1 MKRVKSFW
9 SRKWRRHWKRST
21 HDPGSKFL
29 YGKLGKA
36 GRKKKEQGK
45 KERRKEERGY
55 PNSRARPPR
64 SDDCDSA
71 WTSSLRKR
79 RTGVDY
85 QVAAPTEASTPNLHR
100 AAIAHKECGWKGGD
114 RGGLAQWEQ
123 LEKEEIKR
131 KKEKKSG
138 KMNEKA

>member
-1 MKRVKSFW
+1 LAIVVP
-9 SRKWRRHWKRST
+9 RRSWLEISLWET
-21 HDPGSKFL
+21 
-29 YGKLGKA
+29 GK
-36 GRKKKEQGK
+36 GRKKEKGA
-45 KERRKEERGY
+45 RKEEKGY
-55 PNSRARPPR
+55 SNSRARPPR
-64 SDDCDSA
+64 SGDCDSA

-79 RTGVDY
+79 GTEVDY
-85 QVAAPTEASTPNLHR
+85 QVAAPTETSTPNLHR
-100 AAIAHKECGWKGGD
+100 ATIAHKECGWKGGD

>member
-1 MKRVKSFW
+1 LAIVVP
-9 SRKWRRHWKRST
+9 RRSWLEISLRET
-21 HDPGSKFL
+21 
-29 YGKLGKA
+29 GK
-36 GRKKKEQGK
+36 GRKKEKGARKEGK

-64 SDDCDSA
+64 SGDCDSA

-79 RTGVDY
+79 RTEVDY
-85 QVAAPTEASTPNLHR
+85 QVAAPTETSTPNLHR
-100 AAIAHKECGWKGGD
+100 ATIAHKECGWKGGD

-138 KMNEKA
+138 KMKEKA